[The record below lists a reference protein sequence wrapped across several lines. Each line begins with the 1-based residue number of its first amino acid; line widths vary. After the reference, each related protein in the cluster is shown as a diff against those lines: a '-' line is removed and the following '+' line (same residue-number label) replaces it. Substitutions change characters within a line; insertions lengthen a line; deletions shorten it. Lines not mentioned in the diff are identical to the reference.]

1 MYHLHSS
8 WYLTDPLSTVVRL
21 VALRFRR
28 AISGLTA

>member
-1 MYHLHSS
+1 MYRLHSS
-8 WYLTDPLSTVVRL
+8 WYLTDPLSTVFRL